1 MTDSTNLTRDIKD
14 CMERAGSPLSDD
26 QYMLFAGYLEERQS
40 HASSAAWLLEM
51 ADCLNECLDQ
61 VNEAIT
67 AAMRAGN
74 RGVLTVNGQKLTPG
88 EVSQRLEYLSQQR
101 DRILKALN
109 PQRTTN
115 TPPDRIK

>member
-1 MTDSTNLTRDIKD
+1 MIDSTKLSRQLSD
-14 CMERAGSPLSDD
+14 CLERAGAPLSED
-26 QYMLFAGYLEERQS
+26 QYMLVTGYLIQS
-40 HASSAAWLLEM
+40 GIEMQEM
-51 ADCLNECLDQ
+51 ARCLNECLDQ

-67 AAMRAGN
+67 ATMRAGN